1 MKCSPYILFYCL
13 FFVLPLRSQQQQKDE
28 ENKTNN
34 QLQRVTV
41 ILELLQH
48 KINIEEPHRL
58 LLTLFGTLT
67 RYMVQCI
74 LYVVC
79 NKADIDDINL
89 MCSLHADV

>member
-1 MKCSPYILFYCL
+1 MFYGLISYLPVHKPYPFYFILL
-13 FFVLPLRSQQQQKDE
+13 PFFVLPLRSQQQQKDE
-28 ENKTNN
+28 ENETNN

-67 RYMVQCI
+67 RYT
-74 LYVVC
+74 
-79 NKADIDDINL
+79 
-89 MCSLHADV
+89 